1 MGTSRDQVSH
11 DQFDRVLLEMEKLA
25 RLFDEVEQAIKLAK
39 GINRHEAQRALDKA
53 RADVEV
59 AQYWMRK
66 AIDAARTSSEDGG
79 PNPPPTGST
88 PAS

>member
-1 MGTSRDQVSH
+1 MDKPSDHVTH
-11 DQFDRVLLEMEKLA
+11 DQFELVLLEMEKLA

-59 AQYWMRK
+59 AQYWMKK
-66 AIDAARTSSEDGG
+66 AIVAARTSSEDGG
-79 PNPPPTGST
+79 PKPPPTGG
-88 PAS
+88 

>member
-1 MGTSRDQVSH
+1 MDPSKDQVSH
-11 DQFDRVLLEMEKLA
+11 DQFDRVLAEMERLN

-59 AQYWMRK
+59 AQYWMKK
-66 AIDAARTSSEDGG
+66 AIDAARKSGEDGG
-79 PNPPPTGST
+79 SGPAGGIPPAP
-88 PAS
+88 

>member
-1 MGTSRDQVSH
+1 MGTQEERRNH
-11 DQFDRVLLEMEKLA
+11 DQFELVLKEMEKLA

-59 AQYWMRK
+59 AQYWMKK
-66 AIDAARTSSEDGG
+66 AITAARTTDQTNRDAEE
-79 PNPPPTGST
+79 PPKGST
-88 PAS
+88 P